1 MLPVN
6 VRSVK
11 DLIISAKATMMEDAV
26 ICVGLQRSTALKITL
41 SSSVIYLWLYFCFNS
56 SAEKNHNNNKKNV
69 NTVFS
74 IQLNNSVLK
83 FVIYVQRNNS

>member
-1 MLPVN
+1 MKRTANEIAAGCIN

-41 SSSVIYLWLYFCFNS
+41 SSSVIYP
-56 SAEKNHNNNKKNV
+56 
-69 NTVFS
+69 
-74 IQLNNSVLK
+74 
-83 FVIYVQRNNS
+83 